1 MFPINALTRFLL
13 FCAAVSS
20 VEAFTSPQVAKT
32 QSVLEAGRRD
42 FLDAAMSASAGLLI
56 ASIPAAARAEEEKIS
71 DDLAMPSEEEQRK
84 ADEAAMAERLR
95 RKAELQKQGSR
106 PASFGDSLAKE
117 REKQKG
123 MQMSKEERRDALCET
138 LGRGC

>member
-1 MFPINALTRFLL
+1 MFPINTLTLFLL

-20 VEAFTSPQVAKT
+20 VEAFTSPRAAKT
-32 QSVLEAGRRD
+32 QSVLEAGRRN
-42 FLDAAMSASAGLLI
+42 FLDAAVSASAGLLI
-56 ASIPAAARAEEEKIS
+56 ASIPAAAGAEEGKIS

-95 RKAELQKQGSR
+95 RKAELQKQGTR
-106 PASFGDSLAKE
+106 PATFSDSLTKE